1 MDFYKKTFYKT
12 NTGEFLAIETNPHV
26 GLVVTRR
33 ESYDVAPPGWLSSET
48 ELVDGVLMEVDDWG
62 TTKTAVVPASPEE
75 VIAAWG
81 FDPRTARWSALH
93 RQWMVS

>member
-1 MDFYKKTFYKT
+1 MNFYKT
-12 NTGEFLAIETNPHV
+12 NTGEFLAIETNPHT
-26 GLVVTRR
+26 GLEVRRR

-62 TTKTAVVPASPEE
+62 TTKTAVEPVSPEQ

-81 FDPRTARWSALH
+81 FDPRTVRWSSLH

>member
-1 MDFYKKTFYKT
+1 MNFYKT
-12 NTGEFLAIETNPHV
+12 NTGEFLAIETNPHT
-26 GLVVTRR
+26 GLEVRRR
-33 ESYDVAPPGWLSSET
+33 ESYDVEPALWGTADVSLEN
-48 ELVDGVLMEVDDWG
+48 GVLREENEWG

-81 FDPRTARWSALH
+81 FDPRTVRWSSLH